1 MDESPEQQPL
11 EQPHKA
17 TPDPNTDFG
26 DEAFD
31 YNAMPQGKMSF
42 GGINEWVFSL
52 MRPKRKGIPT
62 RKQPIHTTPKP
73 SHSPVEYKVI
83 ANEVPEGYEVRN
95 GLLFQK
101 KTLAERVRDQLKFPA
116 IKNSQSII
124 SAAALVVFAI
134 GAYILYSELPTR
146 PELVIGILL
155 VTIAGSILVRNQ
167 Q

>member
-31 YNAMPQGKMSF
+31 YNAMPQGKMSM
-42 GGINEWVFSL
+42 GGINEWVFGL
-52 MRPKRKGIPT
+52 MRPKRKGTPA
-62 RKQPIHTTPKP
+62 RKQPTHITPKSP
-73 SHSPVEYKVI
+73 YTPVEYKVI

-116 IKNSQSII
+116 IKNSQSVI

-155 VTIAGSILVRNQ
+155 VTIAANIIVNRR
-167 Q
+167 